1 MNNINFKD
9 YGNSIIGALQANAD
23 ALGVNQDN
31 IANEI
36 DFTTLTPPFIVLHS
50 APSFNIGETKPRLS
64 IDSVLIFGVER
75 QDTMEAA
82 KHLLVEL
89 GKAIMNTLFSEDCS
103 VIFESI
109 SDFNFLD
116 LLNPEL
122 NTTSLDKPLA
132 FIKTKAG
139 IA

>member
-1 MNNINFKD
+1 MNNVNFKE
-9 YGNSIIGALQANAD
+9 YGNKIIGALQANAD

-31 IANEI
+31 IANEA
-36 DFTTLTPPFIVLHS
+36 DFTTLTPPFIVLNS

-75 QDTMEAA
+75 QDTMEEA
-82 KHLLVEL
+82 KHSLVEL

-103 VIFESI
+103 IIFESV
-109 SDFNFLD
+109 SDFNFID